1 MSDSEIAERLAQLA
15 REVGREDRNLAI
27 LGEGNVSA
35 DLGDGTFYVKA
46 SGCEMRTLDSGGLTR
61 VRMDAI
67 FAALERPDMSDA
79 EVRSSLEGARVDAAA
94 KLPSVET
101 FMHAICLREAG
112 AKWVG
117 HAHPVSVL
125 RILCG
130 KLGAEPFRRHIF
142 PDAIVVCGRRVAV
155 VPYVDPGI
163 RLAVAL
169 RSALGDFVEENGAAP
184 KVILMENHG
193 PVALG
198 QSEREVLNILL
209 MLDKWASILA
219 GVYAAGGPEFL
230 DEALSD
236 RIEDRPDEHY
246 RRRQLGLEG
255 RG

>member
-1 MSDSEIAERLAQLA
+1 
-15 REVGREDRNLAI
+15 
-27 LGEGNVSA
+27 
-35 DLGDGTFYVKA
+35 
-46 SGCEMRTLDSGGLTR
+46 
-61 VRMDAI
+61 
-67 FAALERPDMSDA
+67 
-79 EVRSSLEGARVDAAA
+79 
-94 KLPSVET
+94 
-101 FMHAICLREAG
+101 
-112 AKWVG
+112 
-117 HAHPVSVL
+117 
-125 RILCG
+125 
-130 KLGAEPFRRHIF
+130 
-142 PDAIVVCGRRVAV
+142 
-155 VPYVDPGI
+155 
-163 RLAVAL
+163 
-169 RSALGDFVEENGAAP
+169 VEENGAAP